1 MKKTITTEQALE
13 MYQILSGAD
22 YSKLEGT
29 DQVKLVKVLLT
40 LEPIAKKYENET
52 KTASEKLKEG
62 FPGIDERIQ
71 KANKYRNMKD
81 DPKTDANDLPMGPA
95 EYHNFM
101 TGEWVEFQKRITE
114 AIADRGKKKVDI
126 DVETL
131 TLEQFQALLKSNE
144 KKWTVGAGKVLACIV
159 KL

>member
-22 YSKLEGT
+22 YSKMEGA
-29 DQVKLVKVLLT
+29 DQVKLVKILLA

-52 KTASEKLKEG
+52 KTASDKLKEG

-71 KANKYRNMKD
+71 KANQYRSMKD
-81 DPKTDANDLPMGPA
+81 DPKSNAEELPMGPA

-101 TGEWVEFQKRITE
+101 HGEWVEFQKRITE
-114 AIADRGKKKVDI
+114 AISDRGKKEVTI
-126 DVETL
+126 EVEPL
-131 TLEQFQALLKSNE
+131 TLEQFQSLLKSNE

-159 KL
+159 KI

>member
-29 DQVKLVKVLLT
+29 DQVKLVKILLT

-114 AIADRGKKKVDI
+114 AIDDRGKKKVDI

-144 KKWTVGAGKVLACIV
+144 KKWTVGAGKALACIV

>member
-29 DQVKLVKVLLT
+29 DQVKLVKILLT

-114 AIADRGKKKVDI
+114 AIDDRGKKKVDI

>member
-22 YSKLEGT
+22 YSKLEGA
-29 DQVKLVKVLLT
+29 DQVKLVKILLT
-40 LEPIAKKYENET
+40 LEPIAKRYENET

-81 DPKTDANDLPMGPA
+81 DPKTDANDLPTGPA

-114 AIADRGKKKVDI
+114 AIDDRGKKKVDI